1 MADIRSEF
9 GVEKDLPNFLSSELD
24 GTEQCIHIKETTN
37 INDLQV
43 QSAVLDRTVSLSSC
57 IA

>member
-1 MADIRSEF
+1 MADVRPEF
-9 GVEKDLPNFLSSELD
+9 GVEKDLPNFLSSVLD
-24 GTEQCIHIKETTN
+24 GTEQSIHIKETN

>member
-1 MADIRSEF
+1 MADVRPEF
-9 GVEKDLPNFLSSELD
+9 GVEKDLPKFLSSVFD
-24 GTEQCIHIKETTN
+24 GTEQCIHIKETN